1 MDSDPLLAPL
11 EALLNRNVAG
21 SAEARALA
29 AGLEGRSLA
38 LCLAPTPIR
47 IVLSV
52 SGGRLRAA
60 MAGTEGPDASIE
72 GTPLAL
78 AMLARAGGTPV
89 GRMSGVRIS
98 GDAET
103 AQSFHRL
110 LAATRPDLEEE
121 LSRLTGDVVA
131 HRVAD
136 AARAAFDFGRR
147 ALDTFT
153 QNVGEYLTEE
163 SRDLPTR
170 TEADGFLAGVDRL
183 REDVDRLEARI
194 RLLEANT
201 RGTAS

>member
-1 MDSDPLLAPL
+1 MNTDPLLAPL
-11 EALLNRNVAG
+11 EALLNRNIDE

-29 AGLEGRSLA
+29 AALEGRSLA
-38 LCLAPTPIR
+38 LCLKPTPLR

-52 SGGRLRAA
+52 SGGRLRATA
-60 MAGTEGPDASIE
+60 SGDQPADASIE
-72 GTPLAL
+72 GSPIAL

-89 GRMSGVRIS
+89 GRMSGVQIS

-103 AQSFHRL
+103 AQAFHRL

-131 HRVAD
+131 HRVAG
-136 AARAAFDFGRR
+136 AARAAFAFGRR
-147 ALDTFT
+147 TLDTFA
-153 QNVGEYLTEE
+153 QNVAEYLTEE

-170 TEADGFLAGVDRL
+170 TETDGFLAGVDRL
-183 REDVDRLEARI
+183 REDVDRLEVRV
-194 RLLEANT
+194 RLLEADR